1 MFIKLRSKKAF
12 TLVEIMIVVAIIGL
26 LVAIAIPNFVR
37 ARRNARKNLC
47 INNLRLLTHSVEQ
60 YAIEYGAADGSAP
73 TAAIIMGT
81 TTSYI
86 ENALAEPESAAAYA
100 IPAVGADAACP
111 SVATFPEHVLPAAI
125 T

>member
-47 INNLRLLTHSVEQ
+47 LNNLRLLTHAVEQ
-60 YAIEYGAADGSAP
+60 YAIEYGASDGQAP
-73 TAAIIMGT
+73 TAAIIMGDVNA
-81 TTSYI
+81 YI
-86 ENALAEPESAAAYA
+86 ENALTEPETVAAYA
-100 IPAVGADAACP
+100 IPAVGADAVCP
-111 SVATFPEHVLPAAI
+111 SNPPYTEHVLP
-125 T
+125 

>member
-37 ARRNARKNLC
+37 ARRNTRKNLC
-47 INNLRLLTHSVEQ
+47 VNNLRLLTHAVEQ
-60 YAIEYGAADGSAP
+60 YAIEYNAADGSSP
-73 TAAIIMGT
+73 TASIIMGT

-86 ENALAEPESAAAYA
+86 EKSLTEPETSVAYGV
-100 IPAVGADAACP
+100 PVVGAEAACP
-111 SVATFPEHVLPAAI
+111 SVATYPEHVLGDI